1 MTIDLINETDLPVDS
16 DLLTNIAKDL
26 TQRQIELIITDNE
39 GIKALNA
46 QHRGKDAPT
55 DVLSFPL
62 GEEMPHTPLGAIV
75 ISKDF
80 VEQKSKELGHTKQE
94 ELTLLFIHGLLHLL
108 GFDHET
114 DDGRMREKE
123 KALIEAWHLPE
134 SLIVRNDDTKEKA

>member
-39 GIKALNA
+39 GIKALNV
-46 QHRGKDAPT
+46 QHRGKDTPT

-80 VEQKSKELGHTKQE
+80 VEQKSKEFGHTKQE

-114 DDGRMREKE
+114 DDGQMRAKE
-123 KALIEAWHLPE
+123 KTLIEAWQLPE
-134 SLIVRNDDTKEKA
+134 SLIVRNHDMED

>member
-1 MTIDLINETDLPVDS
+1 MTIDLINETDLPVDT

-62 GEEMPHTPLGAIV
+62 GDTMPHTPLGAIV

-80 VEQKSKELGHTKQE
+80 VEQKSSELGHTKQE
-94 ELTLLFIHGLLHLL
+94 ELILLFIHGLLHLL

-114 DDGRMREKE
+114 DEGQMRAKE
-123 KALIEAWHLPE
+123 KVLIEAWKLPD
-134 SLIVRNDDTKEKA
+134 SLIVRNDDMKENK

>member
-1 MTIDLINETDLPVDS
+1 MTIDLINETGLPVDT
-16 DLLTNIAKDL
+16 DLLANIATDL

-46 QHRGKDAPT
+46 LHRGKDVPT

-62 GEEMPHTPLGAIV
+62 GDTMPHTPLGAIV

-80 VEQKSKELGHTKQE
+80 VEQKSKELGHTTQE
-94 ELTLLFIHGLLHLL
+94 ELTLLFIHGLLHLI

-114 DDGRMREKE
+114 DEGQMRAKE
-123 KALIEAWHLPE
+123 KVLIEAWKLPD
-134 SLIVRNDDTKEKA
+134 SLIVRNDDTEGE